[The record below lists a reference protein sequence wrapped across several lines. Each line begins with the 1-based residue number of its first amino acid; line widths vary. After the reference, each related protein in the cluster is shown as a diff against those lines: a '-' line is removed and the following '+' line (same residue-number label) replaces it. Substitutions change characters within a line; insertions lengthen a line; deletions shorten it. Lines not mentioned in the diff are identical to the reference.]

1 MSHKIIGR
9 NPVLEAI
16 KAGRDIDKIFVK
28 KGKPEGSL
36 VPLLKK
42 ARDARIVI
50 SECDRTKLDEL
61 ANGENHQG
69 VVAFVSETQYKTIDE
84 IIASANARGESP
96 VVVICDRITDPHN
109 LGAIIRTAECAGVHG
124 VIIPKH
130 SGAPVNE
137 IVAKTSAGAVE
148 YMNICRVTNLAR
160 TIDELKEKGFWI
172 TGAHMDGKPMYEI
185 DFNGS
190 VGIVVGSE
198 GEGISRL
205 VSEKCDFL
213 ASIPMTG
220 KVTSLNAS
228 VAAGILMYEAVRQR
242 TQK

>member
-16 KAGRDIDKIFVK
+16 KAGRDIYKIFVK
-28 KGKPEGSL
+28 KVKPEGSL